1 MSLNRVT
8 LIGRVGQVPDV
19 RDLNNG
25 NRVASFSLATTERGF
40 TTKDGRQIADRTE
53 WHNIVVYGGLVK
65 VVERYVNKGDQLY
78 VEGALRYRS
87 YDGNDGN
94 KRYIT
99 EIFADD
105 IQLLTPRNTAAAGMG
120 AQPDDVDPLPWERA
134 Q

>member
-105 IQLLTPRNTAAAGMG
+105 IQLLTPRNTAAAGAAG
-120 AQPDDVDPLPWERA
+120 DVDPLPWENAR
-134 Q
+134 